1 MPQFNLN
8 QKPALPEVPR
18 PIVMIGAG
26 GIVHDAHLPAYRK
39 AGFQVA
45 GLYDLNP
52 ERAQALASQFGIKRV
67 FPSLESAVSDAPPDA
82 VFDVAVPAPA
92 ILKVLPHLPSGR
104 GVLIQKPL
112 GENLA
117 EARRI
122 VELCHEKQ
130 FRAALN
136 FQMRYAPYVLAARS
150 LLEQGAIGD
159 LHGMELRVAVLTP
172 WHLWTFL
179 EGIPR
184 LEILYHSIHYLDL
197 IRSFLGNPRG
207 IYAKTTKLPAFP
219 HLAPTRS
226 TLIMDYGDAIQA
238 CVSANH
244 GHGFGRRH
252 QESFIKWEGTKGA
265 IYVKMGL
272 LLDYPKGEPDEMEF
286 CILRDGES
294 PRWEPVALEGT
305 WFPDAFIGTMAS
317 VMRWVDN
324 SDDKAS
330 TAVDDAFKTMAVVEA
345 AYRSSEQGGEPIP
358 Y

>member
-1 MPQFNLN
+1 MPKLQLN

-45 GLYDLNP
+45 GIYDLDLG
-52 ERAQALASQFGIKRV
+52 RARALASQFGIKRV
-67 FPSLESAVSDAPPDA
+67 FESLEDAVGGAPAGA

-92 ILKVLPHLPSGR
+92 ILKILPHLPGGR

-112 GENLA
+112 GENLG
-117 EARRI
+117 EANRI

-130 FRAALN
+130 FRAAVN

-150 LLEQGAIGD
+150 LLDQGAIGELHD
-159 LHGMELRVAVLTP
+159 LEVRVSVLTP
-172 WHLWTFL
+172 WHLWTFFQ
-179 EGIPR
+179 GIPR
-184 LEILYHSIHYLDL
+184 LEILYHSIHYIDL
-197 IRSFLGNPRG
+197 IRSFFGDPAAV
-207 IYAKTTKLPAFP
+207 YAKTLKHPAFS
-219 HLAPTRS
+219 HLASTRS
-226 TLIMDYGDAIQA
+226 SLVLDYGDTLRA
-238 CVSANH
+238 CISTNH
-244 GHGFGRRH
+244 GHVFGLRH

-286 CILRDGES
+286 CILNGS
-294 PRWEPVALEGT
+294 APPRWEPVAVEGT

-324 SDDKAS
+324 PSDKAA
-330 TAVDDAFKTMAVVEA
+330 TAVDDACRTMAVLEA
-345 AYRSSEQGGEPIP
+345 AYSSSERGGEPIP
-358 Y
+358 Q